1 MTKAEA
7 MVGGAAD
14 RLVRELPQSVIA
26 EDAGFSGV
34 RAAMPSD
41 LAPADPRER
50 CNSAAAEHL
59 REMTRG
65 RYELLPE
72 WLELLSRTNLRVPEE
87 LIPDLFDAVAN
98 RHEIRTAVQKAA
110 GPIGAWLARFNE
122 HWDWAVSAWDLEAD
136 WQNGIRWQRLAA
148 LRELRAVDPGR
159 ARELL
164 AAAIAAESS
173 ELRREFLECLQI
185 GLSPEDE
192 PFLEEML
199 EDRSSSV
206 RGEAAYLLVRIPGTQ
221 IRHRMTA
228 RIQGRVKLRTE
239 GLLLRKRV
247 FDVELF
253 DAIDDSMRRDGIV
266 DKKASS
272 NTTMGERAYRTAQ
285 IIARVDPAFWTREF
299 SMRPEALIE
308 TAREGQWA
316 ELLVDCWRAA
326 ARFYGAMDWLEIFA
340 VESPA
345 DKLVFEAM
353 PVEARERIVMAQL
366 KRDSALWV
374 RHVPNCC
381 PHEWSLPLT
390 EAFLRAA
397 VKHMPETDDMARY
410 YFRSMLDTAA
420 PLANCFVRDI
430 PDREGFGMFADI
442 VRLRRAMREAL
453 GVGKDKE

>member
-14 RLVRELPQSVIA
+14 RLVREIPLSVLSD
-26 EDAGFSGV
+26 DAGFAGV

-50 CNSAAAEHL
+50 CNSAAAGHL

-65 RYELLPE
+65 NFELLPE

-87 LIPDLFDAVAN
+87 LIPDLLDAVRT
-98 RHEIRTAVQKAA
+98 RHELRTAVQKAA

-122 HWDWAVSAWDLEAD
+122 RWDWAVSAWNLEAD
-136 WQNGIRWQRLAA
+136 WHNGIRWQRLAA
-148 LRELRAVDPGR
+148 LREIRATDPAR

-173 ELRREFLECLQI
+173 DLRREFLECLQI
-185 GLSPEDE
+185 RLSPEDE
-192 PFLEEML
+192 PFLEKML
-199 EDRSSSV
+199 DDRSSSV

-221 IRHRMTA
+221 IRQRMLA

-239 GLLLRKRV
+239 GLLLRKKV

-253 DAIDDSMRRDGIV
+253 DAIDDSMRRDGVV
-266 DKKASS
+266 DKIASS
-272 NTTMGERAYRTAQ
+272 NTTMGERAFWTGQ
-285 IIARVDPAFWTREF
+285 ILARVDPAFWTREF
-299 SMRPEALIE
+299 SMRPASLIE
-308 TAREGQWA
+308 TAREGQWS

-326 ARFYGAMDWLEIFA
+326 ARFYGASDWLETFA
-340 VESPA
+340 AESPT
-345 DKLVFEAM
+345 DELVFEAM
-353 PVEARERIVMAQL
+353 PVETRERIVMAQL

-374 RHVPNCC
+374 HHVPDCC
-381 PHEWSLPLT
+381 PHDWSLALT
-390 EAFLRAA
+390 EVFLRAA
-397 VKHMPETDDMARY
+397 AKHMPESDDMARFH
-410 YFRSMLDTAA
+410 FRSMLDSAA
-420 PLANCFVRDI
+420 RLANCFVRDI
-430 PDREGFGMFADI
+430 PDRVGFAEFGYKI
-442 VRLRRAMREAL
+442 RLRREMREAL